1 MQGYVTFRTMLSYLR
16 ESFSF
21 AWQFTKPSL
30 YYKLDD
36 DHDDNTEPGPHIYW
50 MTIITMIMTMPL
62 LPSLLVMMMTMIT
75 TIPYSKY
82 LNRPFHYGVM
92 IWLE

>member
-1 MQGYVTFRTMLSYLR
+1 MQGYLTFRTMLSYLR

-36 DHDDNTEPGPHIYW
+36 DHDDNTEPGPHYLLDDDYHYDHDN
-50 MTIITMIMTMPL
+50 TPITQPSCDDDDHDYDNTL
-62 LPSLLVMMMTMIT
+62 L
-75 TIPYSKY
+75 
-82 LNRPFHYGVM
+82 
-92 IWLE
+92 